1 MSEYQFDRDEWKR
14 YLKQGNHT
22 LKSARG
28 DMDEGDYDWACFKAQ
43 QSAELFLKG
52 FLRAIGTTATGHSIT
67 RLLDMIEENIIAA
80 PDDIRKC
87 SLKLDKVYIPT
98 RYPDAYAWG
107 SPVDYYTEDDAKETI
122 DCAERILKF
131 VNEIINA

>member
-1 MSEYQFDRDEWKR
+1 MTEYQFDRDEWER
-14 YLKQGNHT
+14 YLRQGNHT
-22 LKSARG
+22 IKSAKS
-28 DMDEGDYDWACFKAQ
+28 DMDEGDNDWACFKAQ
-43 QSAELFLKG
+43 QAAELFLKG
-52 FLRAIGTTATGHSIT
+52 FLRSIGLTATGHSIT
-67 RLLDMIEENIIAA
+67 KLLDLVERISVA

-131 VNEIINA
+131 VKGLINA